1 MPVPDYETLML
12 PLLEYVSGGVRRA
25 RDAADFLGG
34 KFSLTEEERN
44 QLIPSGRTRL
54 LNNRVHWAGTYLV
67 QAGVLRRP
75 QRGHLEITD
84 RGQRILAERP
94 ARIDNVYLS
103 RFPEFIEFK
112 RRTRSTNENGLV
124 EDSPKLVADLITSTG
139 TPEERIEAAYAEMN
153 GALRQEL
160 LTRIVAAD
168 ATFFEHLVIDLML
181 AMGYGGSHADT
192 ARHLGMA
199 GDGGIDGVIDGDP
212 LGLDAVYLQA
222 KKYAPGNSAVGRPEL
237 QAFVG
242 SLVGRAAHKG
252 VFITTS
258 AFAQTARQ
266 YVASV
271 PHKIVLIDGDQLTT
285 FMIRYGVGVRT
296 SRTVDLKRVDLDYFG
311 LAEEQ

>member
-1 MPVPDYETLML
+1 
-12 PLLEYVSGGVRRA
+12 
-25 RDAADFLGG
+25 
-34 KFSLTEEERN
+34 
-44 QLIPSGRTRL
+44 
-54 LNNRVHWAGTYLV
+54 
-67 QAGVLRRP
+67 
-75 QRGHLEITD
+75 
-84 RGQRILAERP
+84 
-94 ARIDNVYLS
+94 
-103 RFPEFIEFK
+103 
-112 RRTRSTNENGLV
+112 
-124 EDSPKLVADLITSTG
+124 
-139 TPEERIEAAYAEMN
+139 MN

-181 AMGYGGSHADT
+181 AMGYGGSHADA

-266 YVASV
+266 YISPV
-271 PHKIVLIDGDQLTT
+271 PQKIVLIDGDQLTT

-311 LAEEQ
+311 PTEEQ